1 MQNTTIEEEI
11 QLPLNEA
18 QDRSGEAFGL
28 VCAAAAS
35 TALGA
40 AAVFFPRLRKFGTAP
55 VLAASLGF
63 ATGVML
69 FVSLVDIYG
78 KSKQGFVDFGLSD
91 DQAFIY
97 ATITFF
103 GGIFLMKVC
112 SIHSY
117 TANFPCRLLDYHS
130 IFSRFVVFFLGFDR
144 F

>member
-1 MQNTTIEEEI
+1 
-11 QLPLNEA
+11 
-18 QDRSGEAFGL
+18 
-28 VCAAAAS
+28 
-35 TALGA
+35 
-40 AAVFFPRLRKFGTAP
+40 
-55 VLAASLGF
+55 
-63 ATGVML
+63 ML